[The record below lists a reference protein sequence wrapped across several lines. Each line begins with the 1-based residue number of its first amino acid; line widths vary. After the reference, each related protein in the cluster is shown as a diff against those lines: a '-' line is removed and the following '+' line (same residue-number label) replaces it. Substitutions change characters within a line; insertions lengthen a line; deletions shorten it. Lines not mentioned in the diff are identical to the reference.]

1 LNNSKGEKMDI
12 DWDGMDYIPE
22 TGFEQQA
29 AELQEQAENS
39 TGFLLPED
47 FEEDE

>member
-1 LNNSKGEKMDI
+1 MEIKWEEMDEE
-12 DWDGMDYIPE
+12 PE

-29 AELQEQAENS
+29 TELQEQAEAA
-39 TGFLLPED
+39 TGFPFPED